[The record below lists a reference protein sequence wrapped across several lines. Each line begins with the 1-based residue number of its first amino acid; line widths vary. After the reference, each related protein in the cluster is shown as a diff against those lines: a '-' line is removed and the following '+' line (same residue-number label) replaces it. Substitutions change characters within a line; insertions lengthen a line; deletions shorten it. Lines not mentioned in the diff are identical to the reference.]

1 MALDSDGERALR
13 EQTEHLMRLLHEK
26 DKDHEHLLNVI
37 HEKDKKIASLHDSL
51 GYVRN
56 KINNAVIT
64 LREIEY
70 GGIDNDD

>member
-26 DKDHEHLLNVI
+26 DKE
-37 HEKDKKIASLHDSL
+37 IACLHKSLDYARH
-51 GYVRN
+51 

-64 LREIEY
+64 LGEIEY

>member
-26 DKDHEHLLNVI
+26 DKE
-37 HEKDKKIASLHDSL
+37 IACLHKSLDYARH
-51 GYVRN
+51 

-64 LREIEY
+64 LGEIEY
-70 GGIDNDD
+70 GGLDNDD